1 MSNND
6 AILYRCPH
14 CGCLMRDTDEHEE
27 GYNFKKAFIVSLFL
41 GRFWGG
47 LAGFSGNKRFKTQCL
62 RCGKTF
68 TVKR

>member
-6 AILYRCPH
+6 AILYRCPY
-14 CGCLMRDTDEHEE
+14 CGCLMRDTDERE
-27 GYNFKKAFIVSLFL
+27 GYNYKRAFITSFFL
-41 GRFWGG
+41 GWWWGG
-47 LAGFSGNKRFKTQCL
+47 LAGFTGNKRFKTQCL